1 MRYISL
7 YPKSQEIRDV
17 MNRLSSME
25 NIHGIAMRTTPRTAV
40 TLCHHKAIRE
50 LASMDKIDIATKHNG
65 QRRSI
70 IYIPPGVRIVQKEG
84 KFYIYP

>member
-1 MRYISL
+1 MKYVSL
-7 YPKSQEIRDV
+7 YPKNPGIRDILI
-17 MNRLSSME
+17 RLSNMD
-25 NIHGIAMRTTPRTAV
+25 NKNGIGLRTTPNIAV
-40 TLCHHKAIRE
+40 TLSHHKAIRE
-50 LASMDKIDIATKHNG
+50 LSGMDKIDIATKHNG